1 MPQVICI
8 VGRSQS
14 GKTTLIEKLIPVLKN
29 KGYRIGTVKHSHHIF
44 DFDKSG
50 KDSWRHKDAGAD
62 TVIIAS
68 PGKIA
73 IVKNDHQGTLDSLID
88 YFGDLDLVITEGY
101 KGARRPKIEVVRA
114 ARHKNALLKG
124 DRHLVAVASDA
135 DLDINLPV
143 FGLDDVDDLANFI
156 EEKYLKAIRN
166 PEIGS
171 GKE

>member
-29 KGYRIGTVKHSHHIF
+29 KGYRIGTIKHSHHIF

-50 KDSWRHKDAGAD
+50 KDSWRHKDAGAE

-73 IVKNDHQGTLDSLID
+73 MVKNDHDGTLESLQH
-88 YFGDLDLVITEGY
+88 YFDDLDLLITEGY
-101 KGARRPKIEVVRA
+101 KGARKPKIEVVRA
-114 ARHKNALLKG
+114 ARHDDALLKDDG
-124 DRHLVAVASDA
+124 NLVAVVSDA
-135 DLDINLPV
+135 DIDIDLPV
-143 FGLDDVDDLANFI
+143 FGLEDVDNLANFI
-156 EEKYLKAIRN
+156 EEHYLK
-166 PEIGS
+166 
-171 GKE
+171 